1 METKLTLEL
10 PIDVQKYIEE
20 LKKAEERTFSEQ
32 REWILSS
39 YRFMIAEE
47 VIKVLNQ
54 K

>member
-10 PIDVQKYIEE
+10 PIEVQKYIEE
-20 LKKAEERTFSEQ
+20 LKKAEARPFSEQ

>member
-10 PIDVQKYIEE
+10 PIEVQKYVDE
-20 LKKAEERTFSEQ
+20 LKKVETRPFSEQ